1 MTKSFEQY
9 GKKTTIDEGIFL
21 CREGFELSYVT
32 IILSGVCKVTT
43 QKENGNIMSF
53 GFYKGSGVVGDLET
67 MSDSNIALTSVFSI
81 SKVECIRLSLKKS
94 KELVKRDINYCNL
107 IALNLA
113 HKLATSSTQTTQN
126 ILLPL
131 EDRLISYLQTTYP
144 DKVFEANLIQ
154 ISQELGTSYRH
165 LLRIIKKLKDKKILV
180 PTDKKKQ
187 YIINL

>member
-1 MTKSFEQY
+1 MTNSFEQY
-9 GKKTTIDEGIFL
+9 GKKTILDKGIFL

-32 IILSGVCKVTT
+32 IILKGTCKVTT

-53 GFYKGSGVVGDLET
+53 GFYKDTGVVGDLET

-81 SKVECIRLSLKKS
+81 SKVECIRIPLKKS
-94 KELVKRDINYCNL
+94 KDLVKTDINYCNL

-113 HKLATSSTQTTQN
+113 NKLSTSSTQTTQN

-131 EDRLISYLQTTYP
+131 EERLISYLKTTYP
-144 DKVFEANLIQ
+144 DKIFEANLIQ

-165 LLRIIKKLKDKKILV
+165 LLRIIKKLKDKKILI
-180 PTDKKKQ
+180 PTGKKKQ
-187 YIINL
+187 YKINL